1 MPETVGITL
10 ERHVPATMRDGT
22 VLYADIWRPQVPG
35 QYPVI
40 LSRLPYNK
48 ESPTSIAANF
58 TPWRAVEQGYV
69 VIFQDARGRWSSKGD
84 FYPFRHE
91 ITDGYDSVEWTAAL
105 PYSTGKVGMIG
116 GSYVG
121 ATT

>member
-10 ERHVPATMRDGT
+10 ERHIPATMRDGT
-22 VLYADIWRPQVPG
+22 VLYADIWRPQLPG

-48 ESPTSIAANF
+48 EFPTSIAANC

-69 VIFQDARGRWSSKGD
+69 VIFQDTRGRWSSNGD

-91 ITDGYDSVEWTAAL
+91 IADGYDSVDGPQPCPTAREKLA
-105 PYSTGKVGMIG
+105 
-116 GSYVG
+116 
-121 ATT
+121 